1 VADVSPQA
9 QQAISARWQ
18 AAIIE
23 TYPGLT
29 ADFLRQEKD
38 PFRNP
43 VGAAVR
49 EGIPCLVAELFGAM
63 DPGRISQALEG
74 IVRIRAIQDFSPRQA
89 VGFVFELRD
98 ILEDALPAP
107 AETRGELD
115 KRIDAMAL
123 LAFEI
128 FMRCREQVY
137 EVRLSEARR
146 AVGLRERMA
155 SRNAGG

>member
-1 VADVSPQA
+1 MPGISPQT
-9 QQAISARWQ
+9 QQAISERWR
-18 AAIIE
+18 AAIIQ

-29 ADFLRQEKD
+29 AGFLQQEKD

-43 VGAAVR
+43 VGAALR

-63 DPGRISQALEG
+63 DPGKVSQALEG

-98 ILEDALPAP
+98 ILKDVLPAS
-107 AETRGELD
+107 AEQLGELH
-115 KRIDAMAL
+115 KRIDEMAL
-123 LAFEI
+123 VAFEV

-146 AVGLRERMA
+146 AEGFRKRMV
-155 SRNAGG
+155 SRDAGG

>member
-1 VADVSPQA
+1 VADVSPQT
-9 QQAISARWQ
+9 QQAIAERWRG
-18 AAIIE
+18 AIIQ

-29 ADFLRQEKD
+29 AEFLRQEKD

-43 VGAAVR
+43 VGAALR

-63 DPGRISQALEG
+63 DPGKVSQALEG
-74 IVRIRAIQDFSPRQA
+74 IVRIRAIQDFSPQQA

-98 ILEDALPAP
+98 ILKDAFPAP
-107 AETRGELD
+107 AEPRGELD
-115 KRIDAMAL
+115 KRIDEIAL
-123 LAFEI
+123 IAFEI

-146 AVGLRERMA
+146 AVGFREKMA